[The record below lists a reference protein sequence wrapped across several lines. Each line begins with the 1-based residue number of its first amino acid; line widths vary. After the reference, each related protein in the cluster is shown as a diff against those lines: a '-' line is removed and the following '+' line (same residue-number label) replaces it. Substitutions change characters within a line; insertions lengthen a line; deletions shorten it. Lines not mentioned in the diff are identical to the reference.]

1 MDFYRKTVLIS
12 WITPEHLEIKKIFL
26 NEKLWE
32 LAITSINKMDNVR
45 TPQDKINSIANA
57 YGFINRSIK
66 FCSGKD
72 SDSGAEELTPIFQ
85 FILIKAQP
93 RRLYSNINYIRGI
106 CDASNENDP
115 LKSSRD
121 FFLGQIEA
129 AAAFVNEITYKHLNI
144 TKEEFDRNIEG
155 KSNEYKQLFNKGN
168 SNNSQNNSPFC
179 PNIQC

>member
-1 MDFYRKTVLIS
+1 MAFYRKTIMIS
-12 WITPEHLEIKKIFL
+12 WITPEHFEIKKIFL

-32 LAITSINKMDNVR
+32 LAITSINKMDHGR
-45 TPQDKINSIANA
+45 TPQDKINCIANA

-66 FCSGKD
+66 FCSGKN

-106 CDASNENDP
+106 CDSSNEYDP

-129 AAAFVNEITYKHLNI
+129 AALFINEINYQHLNI
-144 TKEEFDRNIEG
+144 TKEEYDRNVEG
-155 KSNEYKQLFNKGN
+155 KSGEYKFLFNKG
-168 SNNSQNNSPFC
+168 SSQNNSPNS
-179 PNIQC
+179 PNI